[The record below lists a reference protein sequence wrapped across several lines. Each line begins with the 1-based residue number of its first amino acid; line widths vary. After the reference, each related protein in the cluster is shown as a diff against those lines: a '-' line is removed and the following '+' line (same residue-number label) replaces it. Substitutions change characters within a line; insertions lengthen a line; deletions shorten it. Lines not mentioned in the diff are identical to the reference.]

1 MFGYAQEELVGQSLV
16 MLYASPADFK
26 RVGECGLNVLTQ
38 HGIYSDERL
47 MRLRDGSLR
56 WFRVHGRSDDLSQPF
71 RLASWVF
78 ESMPAGAE
86 IAKLAPRE
94 RNVLA
99 DMKLGLSAKESARKL
114 GLSPRTVEKHRARL
128 RQRYGVRNAASLISR
143 IADLPV

>member
-1 MFGYAQEELVGQSLV
+1 MPTG
-16 MLYASPADFK
+16 AD
-26 RVGECGLNVLTQ
+26 
-38 HGIYSDERL
+38 
-47 MRLRDGSLR
+47 
-56 WFRVHGRSDDLSQPF
+56 
-71 RLASWVF
+71 
-78 ESMPAGAE
+78 

-114 GLSPRTVEKHRARL
+114 GISPRTVEKHRARL